1 MTEKKCFSCGNT
13 SNEAPLLTVEI
24 MGETKYACVR
34 CMPRLIHGG

>member
-13 SNEAPLLTVEI
+13 SNEAPLLTVEVK
-24 MGETKYACVR
+24 GETKYACVR